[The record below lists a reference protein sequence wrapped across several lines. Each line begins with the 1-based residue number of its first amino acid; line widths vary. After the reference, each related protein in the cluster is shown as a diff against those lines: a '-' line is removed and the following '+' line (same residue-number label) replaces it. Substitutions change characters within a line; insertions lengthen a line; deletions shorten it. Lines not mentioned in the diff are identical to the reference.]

1 MELFEHLTLIGGI
14 LIGMG
19 IFLFIFAA
27 TVAFILGVDDESES

>member
-1 MELFEHLTLIGGI
+1 METFEYLTVVGGI

-19 IFLFIFAA
+19 ILLFIFAA